1 MRPSHIITIIFVWL
15 ASLSAFASNV
25 ETRVRSNIQAGDR
38 MFSDAFRAF
47 DVSKAGSQKRRLEA
61 GTILEVKNDGTAI
74 FVPDRRAHDAV
85 TDDEIL
91 LSQNEVRTLRKKV
104 SCPSFNGATVFA
116 NEVGVV
122 EYRNTKMTTLLGEG
136 RVTETFGNCERGVA
150 IFQRFDLG
158 SMTIAKNAVRLTSIL
173 PEVSCRFLNEQV
185 IAPKLGQGIAKRAWG
200 DCASGL
206 VTFQSSKGETNL
218 PTESLRRAK
227 RAVASKSAASQIR

>member
-1 MRPSHIITIIFVWL
+1 MHSFHILAIILVWL
-15 ASLSAFASNV
+15 ASLNAFASNAPSG
-25 ETRVRSNIQAGDR
+25 TRVNAQIGER
-38 MFSDAFRAF
+38 MFSEAFRTF
-47 DVSKAGSQKRRLEA
+47 EVSKVGLQKRRLEA
-61 GTILEVKNDGTAI
+61 GTIVEVKNDGTVV
-74 FVPDRRAHDAV
+74 FVPDRRAHDSV

-104 SCPSFNGATVFA
+104 SCPAFIGVTVFA
-116 NEVGVV
+116 NATGVV

-136 RVTETFGNCERGVA
+136 RVTETFGNCDRGVA
-150 IFQRFDLG
+150 IFQRFDSTSL
-158 SMTIAKNAVRLTSIL
+158 TIAKNAVPLTAIL

-206 VTFQSSKGETNL
+206 VTFQSTKGETNL

-227 RAVASKSAASQIR
+227 RAVASKSEASRIR